1 MFLMDVLKFK
11 EINRLK
17 KETDM
22 LISKGMSKY
31 EENGESFSI
40 DRL

>member
-17 KETDM
+17 KEID
-22 LISKGMSKY
+22 ISKGMSKY
-31 EENGESFSI
+31 EENGENFSI
-40 DRL
+40 DCL